1 MLLEEAAAEIL
12 RPGGALAEALPG
24 FEPRAGQLAMARRVA
39 RAIDLDERLL
49 VEAGTGTG
57 KTIAYL
63 VPAILSGRR
72 VVVSTGTRTLQDQ
85 IATVDLP
92 RLQRVLGTPF
102 SFAVMKGIGN
112 YVCLRR
118 LHDHRRQLAIAST
131 VSLETARV
139 LDWVARSGTGDRA
152 EIDGVAE
159 DAAIWREIVSSPETR
174 LGKRCPFVAD
184 CFITGMRRRAQ
195 EAQVLVVNHHLF
207 FADLALRSR
216 FPEAQVL
223 PAYEA
228 VVFDEAHQLED
239 VATEIFGVQTSSLR
253 LFALARD
260 VERAP
265 TGMLGGDRVESVARR
280 LEAATHLLSQV
291 LRARLPRKS
300 GAGDDL
306 RMPMPDDLWQG
317 EVLGR
322 YHELDTV
329 LEETSAL
336 LGRLAEDDGSEV
348 LGASPPAP
356 AKAAVLA
363 GLSAR
368 AHNLRADLGEIAGS
382 ARRDSVRWIALSA
395 RTVPLRAS
403 PVDVTPLLRAS
414 FNHHAGPLI
423 FTSATLST
431 AGSFA
436 YMRERLGLADTAAEA
451 SFPSPFRFDQQ
462 ALLYI
467 AEDLPDPTHEGFAA
481 AAALRAL
488 DLCRLSRGRALL
500 LFTSFRNLRVAEE
513 RIRAADEF
521 PLLVQG
527 ERPRHALLDE
537 LRTHV
542 GSVLLATQSFWEGV
556 DVPGEALSLVVIDR
570 LPFAVPDD
578 PLTAARIEGIR
589 EEGGDPFRSYQIPR
603 AALALKQGFGR
614 LIRGRKDRGVV
625 GVLDG
630 RILRKNYGSLL
641 LAGLPENCPRTYLLD
656 DVRAFYSDGNP
667 ERVPKPSRDGA
678 RRA

>member
-57 KTIAYL
+57 KTLAYL

-85 IATVDLP
+85 IAKVDLP

-118 LHDHRRQLAIAST
+118 LADHRRQLAIAST

-152 EIDGVAE
+152 EIDGVPE
-159 DAAIWREIVSSPETR
+159 EAAIWREIVSSPETR

-265 TGMLGGDRVESVARR
+265 TGTLGGGRVESVARR

-291 LRARLPRKS
+291 LRARLPRKF

-317 EVLGR
+317 EVLSR

-368 AHNLRADLGEIAGS
+368 AHNLRTDLGEIAGS

-395 RTVPLRAS
+395 RNVTLRAS

-467 AEDLPDPTHEGFAA
+467 AEDLPDPTHEGFAT

-537 LRTHV
+537 LRTRV

-656 DVRAFYSDGNP
+656 DVRAFYT
-667 ERVPKPSRDGA
+667 
-678 RRA
+678 